1 MGSFTK
7 SAFGDLVQPF
17 QIEAFGLRGRLVRL
31 GGALDAATRNHDYP
45 PTVAAL
51 LGEIMALAAV
61 LASGLKYDGVF
72 TLQTQGDGP
81 VAMTVANV
89 TSDGDLRGYARVADG
104 ALDAVTETP
113 ETPEAPVPRLLG
125 AGHMAFT
132 VDQGADTER
141 YQGITELTGAT
152 VTDCARNYFR
162 RSEQMDTAI
171 ALAARPGDGAAGARA
186 AALVIQRLPPDVGA
200 EGDQDWRHAV
210 ILMNTVTANE
220 MLDAALTPADLLYR
234 LFHREGVRVF
244 RQRRL
249 RHACRCSRERVAATL
264 RSFPRAEVETMAEDG
279 RVTVTCEFCKASY
292 GFDGNDVAGLYA
304 S

>member
-1 MGSFTK
+1 MGRSAT

-17 QIEAFGLRGRLVRL
+17 QIETFGLRGRLVRL
-31 GGALDAATRNHDYP
+31 GGALDAAFENHDYP
-45 PTVAAL
+45 TPVATL

-72 TLQTQGDGP
+72 TLQTHGDGP

-89 TSDGDLRGYARVADG
+89 TSTGDLRGYARVEEGGRAMGSDG
-104 ALDAVTETP
+104 D
-113 ETPEAPVPRLLG
+113 PVPHLLG

-152 VTDCARNYFR
+152 VSDCARNYFR
-162 RSEQMDTAI
+162 RSEQLDTAI
-171 ALAARPGDGAAGARA
+171 ALAARAGSGLDGARA
-186 AALVIQRLPPDVGA
+186 AALVIQRLPPDAGSVA
-200 EGDQDWRHAV
+200 APDEDWRQAV
-210 ILMNTVTANE
+210 ILMSSVTAAE
-220 MLDAALTPADLLYR
+220 MLDAALSPADILYR

-249 RHACRCSRERVAATL
+249 RHACRCSRERVATTL
-264 RSFPRAEVETMAEDG
+264 RAFPRTEVEAMADDG
-279 RVTVTCEFCKASY
+279 RVTVTCEFCKATY
-292 GFDGNDVAGLYA
+292 VFDGNDVDGIYP